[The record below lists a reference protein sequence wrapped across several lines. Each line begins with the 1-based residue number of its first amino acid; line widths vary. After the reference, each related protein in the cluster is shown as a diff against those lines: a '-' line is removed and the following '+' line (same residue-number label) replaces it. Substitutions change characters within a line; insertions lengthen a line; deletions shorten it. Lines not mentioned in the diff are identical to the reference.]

1 MIQFTAT
8 LKKLGQQGEKTGW
21 TIIELPAALAN
32 ELMPDNKRSFRVK
45 GQLDKHKISGVA
57 TIPMG
62 GGDFIIAVNAEM
74 RKAIHKNHGA
84 MVEVKLTLDKQ
95 EVAVSADLLE
105 CLRDEPIAL
114 KNFKSLPGSHQ
125 NYFTRW
131 IESAK
136 TETTKAKRIAQ
147 AIAGLSIGRNFSE
160 AMRTIKK
167 QKEELGWCEL

>member
-1 MIQFTAT
+1 MIQFTAI

-21 TIIELPAALAN
+21 TIIDLPAELAST
-32 ELMPDNKRSFRVK
+32 LMPNNKRSFRVK

-74 RKAIHKNHGA
+74 RKAIRKSQGDS
-84 MVEVKLTLDKQ
+84 VEVKLALDKQ

-105 CLRDEPIAL
+105 CLQDEPVAL
-114 KNFKSLPGSHQ
+114 KNFNSLPGSHQ

-147 AIAGLSIGRNFSE
+147 AIAGLSLGRNFGE

-167 QKEELGWCEL
+167 RKEELG